1 MSTLSVQ
8 STSGT
13 ITQMLLAAALSEAS
27 PDEAAYRLA
36 LRELP
41 SHRVEALGVLRR
53 HPDWNTPNFCSKC
66 SPAELGYCR
75 CEIACNE

>member
-1 MSTLSVQ
+1 MAN
-8 STSGT
+8 
-13 ITQMLLAAALSEAS
+13 TQTQATTKQTLLAAALMDAE
-27 PDEAAYRLA
+27 PDEATYRLA

-41 SHRVEALGVLRR
+41 FHRIEALGVLRR

-66 SPAELGYCR
+66 SPAGIGYCR

>member
-1 MSTLSVQ
+1 MSRATSCEET
-8 STSGT
+8 ST
-13 ITQMLLAAALSEAS
+13 TQKLLAAALMEAQ

-41 SHRVEALGVLRR
+41 THRIEALTVLRR

-66 SPAELGYCR
+66 SPALSYCR